1 MRDDGGIRGDMAY
14 ERAKAVAAVS
24 LSAPNANSV
33 QEVRVCMHVYIY
45 LSMYSCLS
53 TQVYV
58 CIHAWHACLG
68 IHVGWFARL

>member
-1 MRDDGGIRGDMAY
+1 MRDDGGMRGDMAY

-33 QEVRVCMHVYIY
+33 QEVRLSMHVYTH

-53 TQVYV
+53 THVYV
-58 CIHAWHACLG
+58 CIHAQYACLG